1 MQVQFYDIRGRE
13 RLLWQGSEEEF
24 VHGVP
29 SRNANGTLLFARR
42 MRGYDHAALHLLGSH
57 RYLRAIVEAAYRLAF
72 WALLELIRGEVQ
84 ACLHERMIEHC
95 VFFASGHKGEASQIG
110 EHGPSAI
117 LSIKPQQGALRRK
130 LVRAS
135 IA

>member
-1 MQVQFYDIRGRE
+1 
-13 RLLWQGSEEEF
+13 
-24 VHGVP
+24 
-29 SRNANGTLLFARR
+29 
-42 MRGYDHAALHLLGSH
+42 MRGYDHAALHLLRSH

-130 LVRAS
+130 LVRREVSRDGRERRPQFLSVAS
-135 IA
+135 VARGAPKEPSHWKLWA